1 MEKIYKTVAEELKIP
16 IIIYTEKVLLLL
28 FLVSLYMRKK

>member
-16 IIIYTEKVLLLL
+16 VDKVENTIFYKRLNI
-28 FLVSLYMRKK
+28 